1 MMKNRLKSIILAIAV
16 LAIVMVNNIGI
27 GSFDRVDAQPNYVTD
42 QMREFPVTQPIA
54 QIPYTGNPDCK
65 ELMSNIRKWG
75 RVNVQ
80 QMSNVEMPYTNNR
93 YGGYTES
100 SGTTS
105 RRGLFEADGKKLLS
119 DHIKKNSSYV
129 NGILSIDPL
138 RQPFDVEQAIK
149 VSFHIDLNTAI
160 INFKGG
166 DLGMTCLNNKYAV
179 VNTGNGVETLL
190 FTKTP
195 DPIQIN

>member
-80 QMSNVEMPYTNNR
+80 QITDMVAIQN
-93 YGGYTES
+93 
-100 SGTTS
+100 
-105 RRGLFEADGKKLLS
+105 
-119 DHIKKNSSYV
+119 
-129 NGILSIDPL
+129 
-138 RQPFDVEQAIK
+138 QVEQPHEEDCSRQMVK
-149 VSFHIDLNTAI
+149 NYSAI
-160 INFKGG
+160 ILRRILLMSMVFSVSILY
-166 DLGMTCLNNKYAV
+166 DSHLMLNKLSRYH
-179 VNTGNGVETLL
+179 
-190 FTKTP
+190 F
-195 DPIQIN
+195 ISI